1 MNVAIIGK
9 KYDPEHP
16 VPVDGGRLK
25 VCLYEKK
32 LIDEGHS
39 VQIIDLFH
47 WYFHL
52 FGLLKK
58 IRKALVTCDVIV
70 IMGGPKGCR
79 PLIRICNSLNKKRH
93 KRLVFVPLGIGTLDK
108 LLKKKSP
115 QQINAFLNGT
125 DYLGIKDKGMKS
137 QLAKL
142 NAIVPQNEILVNAYR
157 NFYGLANVCLVRNFR
172 DVTQNFG
179 SARPMSNDQKIHL
192 VFISRITEKKGV
204 FDLLKAVAS
213 ANAKSNGSFHLDIYG
228 ELQLTPTE
236 KQVFD
241 DSLSDSIMYKGTV
254 QNDQIIN
261 LCRQYDFMVFPT
273 RYHGEGTPA
282 VIIESLIAGTPVL
295 VSSYSQ
301 AKLLIKDGQD
311 GFIFSIGDS
320 VALADKL
327 MAILQEKSLIPTL
340 QKNAMEAGK
349 VYLYSS
355 NRSSFLSSLLGIEV
369 RS

>member
-1 MNVAIIGK
+1 
-9 KYDPEHP
+9 
-16 VPVDGGRLK
+16 
-25 VCLYEKK
+25 
-32 LIDEGHS
+32 
-39 VQIIDLFH
+39 
-47 WYFHL
+47 
-52 FGLLKK
+52 
-58 IRKALVTCDVIV
+58 
-70 IMGGPKGCR
+70 
-79 PLIRICNSLNKKRH
+79 
-93 KRLVFVPLGIGTLDK
+93 
-108 LLKKKSP
+108 
-115 QQINAFLNGT
+115 
-125 DYLGIKDKGMKS
+125 MKS

-142 NAIVPQNEILVNAYR
+142 NAIVPQNEILVKAYR

-273 RYHGEGTPA
+273 RYHGRIGVKKGGVQPKRVHCSNEFFTDWN
-282 VIIESLIAGTPVL
+282 VL
-295 VSSYSQ
+295 TQ
-301 AKLLIKDGQD
+301 
-311 GFIFSIGDS
+311 
-320 VALADKL
+320 
-327 MAILQEKSLIPTL
+327 T
-340 QKNAMEAGK
+340 
-349 VYLYSS
+349 
-355 NRSSFLSSLLGIEV
+355 
-369 RS
+369 